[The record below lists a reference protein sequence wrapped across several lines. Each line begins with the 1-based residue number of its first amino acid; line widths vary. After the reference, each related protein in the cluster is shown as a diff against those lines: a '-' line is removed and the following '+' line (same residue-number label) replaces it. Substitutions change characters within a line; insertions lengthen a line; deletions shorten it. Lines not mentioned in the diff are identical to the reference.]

1 MENQW
6 LLTWLLAPL
15 FSPAAIAVEA
25 YGLYWY
31 VQDAR
36 PVERRPSVS
45 SPLGR
50 ERVNQARC

>member
-45 SPLGR
+45 SPTGR
-50 ERVNQARC
+50 EHVNQAR